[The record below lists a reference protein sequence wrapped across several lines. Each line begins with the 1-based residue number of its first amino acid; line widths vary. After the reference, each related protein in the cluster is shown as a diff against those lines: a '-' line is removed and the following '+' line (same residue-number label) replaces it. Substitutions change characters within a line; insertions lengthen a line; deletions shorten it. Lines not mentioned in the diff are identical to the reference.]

1 MELKKQ
7 NSNSSN
13 KINIVDETQTKNI
26 FESLTEGWDKDY
38 KQDETH
44 PYIKEIR
51 LVVIGNVDSG
61 KSTLVGCL
69 SKGIKDDGRGY
80 ARKFVFNFQHE
91 SESGRTSSIAEE
103 IIGFKDGKIIQ
114 SGRLADKKNVSWKE
128 IATHSD
134 HVITF
139 LDLCG
144 HEKYLKTTMYG
155 VSALL
160 PHYAVIL
167 IGTNMGVQRMTKE
180 HLGIVYSLGI
190 PFFIVFTKIDIAP
203 KEVKEK
209 TINFFT
215 SILKTG
221 LQKTVFNVKSTQ
233 DAIFASKGIYGG
245 TLVPIFQ
252 VSTVTGD
259 GLEDLKTFLSK
270 LSTEYPKMNDYTIL
284 KTPKDKTEMLLDHAF
299 NTKVGCIFAGVIVSG
314 KIENNQK
321 LLIGPTNEGEFKLVQ
336 VKEIQFLRVT
346 VDELCCGNSCS
357 VKLKSLDKNFELNT
371 NNFKKGMV
379 LLETDYKLQPTLEF
393 EVEALIVH
401 HSSTIKV
408 GYQSVVH
415 CHVIRQTCTVVS
427 MDKEFLRS
435 GDKGIIRFRFMKKPE
450 IMHEGDTILFREG
463 RTRGKGKIIKIFP
476 IDIDALNKEKQ
487 NKKNV
492 NKKAQVKK
500 EEEEEKNNQQ
510 PINNYNEENNYNP
523 EENLN
528 EKEKNIDL
536 NMNMNINEKNE
547 INNNNID
554 NNNNK
559 NDLELLDDKNLEKE
573 NDKNIN
579 IEINTNNN
587 NINIENNLDKN
598 NIYNNYR
605 ITDDKYD
612 KKKKLEKIKKN
623 LNINNI
629 SNLNNNNNN
638 NSYLTDI
645 DKSMNTLNE
654 NSGKQKNQIG
664 HWLCQYCSNM
674 NREDFTYCKIC
685 RRNKEGKILRINTQ
699 LLRINQKMKKLPN
712 NKSGIKGNNNIR
724 KNNIPKT
731 KKILNNSNRINN
743 KIGIKKLKR
752 NTLIGFSSSK
762 NFNIEN
768 YENFIGNQNQKINN
782 DYNNI
787 DIVKKEYSF
796 TKPSFNDRK
805 YKIY

>member
-13 KINIVDETQTKNI
+13 KIDIVDNIPTKNI
-26 FESLTEGWDKDY
+26 FESLTDGWDKEY
-38 KQDETH
+38 KPDETH
-44 PYIKEIR
+44 PYLKEIR

-80 ARKFVFNFQHE
+80 ARKYVFNYQHE

-103 IIGFKDGKIIQ
+103 IIGFKDGKLIQ
-114 SGRLADKKNVSWKE
+114 CGRLADKKNVSWKD
-128 IATHSD
+128 IASQSD

-209 TINFFT
+209 TTNFFT

-221 LQKTVFNVKSTQ
+221 LQKTVFNVKSSQ
-233 DAIFASKGIYGG
+233 DAIFAAKGIYGG

-259 GLEDLKTFLSK
+259 GMEDLKTFLSK
-270 LSTEYPKMNDYTIL
+270 LSPEYPKMNDYTIL
-284 KTPKDKTEMLLDHAF
+284 KSPKDKTEMLLDHAF

-321 LLIGPTNEGEFKLVQ
+321 LLLGPTNEGEFKLVQ
-336 VKEIQFLRVT
+336 IREIQFLRVT
-346 VDELCCGNSCS
+346 VNELCCGNSCS
-357 VKLKSLDKNFELNT
+357 VKLKSLDKNYELN
-371 NNFKKGMV
+371 
-379 LLETDYKLQPTLEF
+379 QPTLEF

-415 CHVIRQTCTVVS
+415 CHVIRQTCTVVK

-476 IDIDALNKEKQ
+476 IDIEALNKEKQ
-487 NKKNV
+487 NKKNA
-492 NKKAQVKK
+492 KKRTQD
-500 EEEEEKNNQQ
+500 KNNETQNT
-510 PINNYNEENNYNP
+510 NN
-523 EENLN
+523 
-528 EKEKNIDL
+528 
-536 NMNMNINEKNE
+536 
-547 INNNNID
+547 INNNG
-554 NNNNK
+554 
-559 NDLELLDDKNLEKE
+559 
-573 NDKNIN
+573 
-579 IEINTNNN
+579 N
-587 NINIENNLDKN
+587 NINININTNTNNKKWKKKNFKWIDKN
-598 NIYNNYR
+598 NNQNN
-605 ITDDKYD
+605 IKKED
-612 KKKKLEKIKKN
+612 KKEPSKKN
-623 LNINNI
+623 
-629 SNLNNNNNN
+629 
-638 NSYLTDI
+638 
-645 DKSMNTLNE
+645 
-654 NSGKQKNQIG
+654 
-664 HWLCQYCSNM
+664 
-674 NREDFTYCKIC
+674 
-685 RRNKEGKILRINTQ
+685 EG
-699 LLRINQKMKKLPN
+699 
-712 NKSGIKGNNNIR
+712 
-724 KNNIPKT
+724 
-731 KKILNNSNRINN
+731 
-743 KIGIKKLKR
+743 
-752 NTLIGFSSSK
+752 
-762 NFNIEN
+762 
-768 YENFIGNQNQKINN
+768 
-782 DYNNI
+782 
-787 DIVKKEYSF
+787 
-796 TKPSFNDRK
+796 
-805 YKIY
+805 